1 MSQSA
6 GAEKTWRS
14 LKSKNTLVA
23 PNRAVTPVVKT
34 YFLKVVN
41 GVEHLL
47 RENNSEDF
55 ELNSEVFHNE
65 TKEVVADGNYY
76 MLTKN
81 SFQQLWII
89 VSESI
94 TTRPILANHSASGNH
109 ESVFATALASI
120 ALRPRSTSQLA
131 CGAVSRTPCRRL
143 KPRMPQIADGVGS
156 SVANHCCYFRGLL
169 GNLDQSHAANADYLS
184 YM

>member
-1 MSQSA
+1 MPFLIQWSSGFGHPNSDTRSQVRIISKDLLLTCRSQQ
-6 GAEKTWRS
+6 GLKKTWRS

-55 ELNSEVFHNE
+55 ELHSEVFHNE

-76 MLTKN
+76 MLTKI

-89 VSESI
+89 VSEPI

-109 ESVFATALASI
+109 VCSRDSSGLNCPAAKVYVTTRLRRGISDAL
-120 ALRPRSTSQLA
+120 P
-131 CGAVSRTPCRRL
+131 P
-143 KPRMPQIADGVGS
+143 P
-156 SVANHCCYFRGLL
+156 
-169 GNLDQSHAANADYLS
+169 
-184 YM
+184 